1 MSSKIPRNPDDDY
14 TAEIIAE
21 RQAFIEAQSNV
32 ELTHIKQFSFD
43 PGVTRGNIENLTGA
57 VQVPLGF
64 AGPLLVNGQHAQ
76 GDFFVPMATTEGT
89 LIASYNRG
97 MRVAREA
104 GGVKTTVANEAM
116 QRAPV
121 FGFENARHAQDFGR
135 WIMSNLDTIRA
146 RAEETSSVAK
156 LIDIEQY
163 PASRFLYLRF
173 NYTTGD
179 AAGQNMTGKA
189 TNAACQWILKSYQ
202 DAAIIDFT
210 LSGNLDTDKKASY
223 INTLRTRG
231 KRVIAEIILPNKLLE
246 EQLHVRSEQMFAARQ
261 RSTQGA
267 WLAGATN
274 NGSHAANALAAIFI
288 ATGQDAANV
297 AESHVGYVYS
307 ELHEN
312 QDLYYSITL
321 PSLIVATYGGGTNLP
336 TQKEALGA
344 LGCVGKGKVQKL
356 AEIVAATVLC
366 GELSLGAAVV
376 AGHWV
381 DAHEKFGRNR

>member
-1 MSSKIPRNPDDDY
+1 MSSKIPRNADDDY

-21 RQAFIEAQSNV
+21 RQAFIEERSKTG
-32 ELTHIKQFSFD
+32 LTHIKKFSFE
-43 PGVTRGNIENLTGA
+43 PGLTRGNIENLTGA

-76 GDFFVPMATTEGT
+76 GEFFVPMATTEGT
-89 LIASYNRG
+89 LVASYNRG

-104 GGVKTTVANEAM
+104 GGVSTVVTDEAM

-121 FGFENARHAQDFGR
+121 FGFKDARQAQTFGR
-135 WIMSNLDTIRA
+135 WVVTNMETIRTI
-146 RAEETSSVAK
+146 AEESSSVAK

-173 NYTTGD
+173 NYRTGD

-189 TNAACQWILKSYQ
+189 THAACQWILKSYEE
-202 DAAIIDFT
+202 AAIIDFT
-210 LSGNLDTDKKASY
+210 LSGNIDTDKKASY

-231 KRVIAEIILPNKLLE
+231 KRVIAEGLFPTKLLE
-246 EQLHVRSEQMFAARQ
+246 ERLHVSSEQMFAARQ

-267 WLAGATN
+267 WLAGSTN

-297 AESHVGYVYS
+297 AESHVGYLYS
-307 ELHEN
+307 ELREN
-312 QDLYYSITL
+312 RDLYYSITL

-336 TQKEALGA
+336 TQKEALGT

-356 AEIVAATVLC
+356 AEIIAATVLC

>member
-246 EQLHVRSEQMFAARQ
+246 ERLHVRSEQMFAARQ

-307 ELHEN
+307 ELREN

>member
-32 ELTHIKQFSFD
+32 ELRHIKQFSFD

-76 GDFFVPMATTEGT
+76 GEFFVPMATTEGT

-104 GGVKTTVANEAM
+104 GGVKTTVADEAM

-121 FGFENARHAQDFGR
+121 FGFENARQAQDFGR
-135 WIMSNLDTIRA
+135 WIVGNLDTIRA

-156 LIDIEQY
+156 LTNIEQY

-189 TNAACQWILKSYQ
+189 TNAACQWILKTYK

-231 KRVIAEIILPNKLLE
+231 KRLIAEIILPNKLLE
-246 EQLHVRSEQMFAARQ
+246 ERLHVRSEQMFAARQ

-267 WLAGATN
+267 WLAGSTN

-297 AESHVGYVYS
+297 AESHVGYLYS
-307 ELHEN
+307 ELREN